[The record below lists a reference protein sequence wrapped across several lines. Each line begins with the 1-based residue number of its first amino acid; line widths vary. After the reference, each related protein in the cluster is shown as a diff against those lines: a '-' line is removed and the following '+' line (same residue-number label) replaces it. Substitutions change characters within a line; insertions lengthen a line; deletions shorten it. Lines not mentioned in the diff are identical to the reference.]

1 LLPLS
6 RFSLTK
12 YLNLFFPSTQ
22 KFFLSN
28 NNTSQLSSSNP
39 HHIRFICSNIATMSS
54 VPVQLPYN
62 NHPGTKLAD
71 NLDWEERADLL
82 YHFYAYQ
89 EFAHPNT
96 GAAIDLVG
104 LTDADVQYFNRVS
117 YCESVHF
124 SPYSKVDLFSLIT

>member
-1 LLPLS
+1 
-6 RFSLTK
+6 
-12 YLNLFFPSTQ
+12 
-22 KFFLSN
+22 
-28 NNTSQLSSSNP
+28 
-39 HHIRFICSNIATMSS
+39 MSS

-71 NLDWEERADLL
+71 NLDWEERGDLL

-96 GAAIDLVG
+96 SAAIDLVG

-117 YCESVHF
+117 YCKSAQLLPYVLKEF
-124 SPYSKVDLFSLIT
+124 SHILYSLVASFFS